1 MQALALTSLHDRLLA
16 RGNDRIEIVAPRRDD
31 ARAAAGGFDWRPE
44 WREIVVA
51 RDAERY
57 GPRGSDAAGFMV
69 QRFFQEQTTSGAH
82 LEDRRGARRA
92 YARADQLTAPPG
104 SLLSISV

>member
-1 MQALALTSLHDRLLA
+1 MQALTLSTLHDRLMT

-31 ARAAAGGFDWRPE
+31 ARAAAGRFDWRPE
-44 WREIVVA
+44 WREILAA

-57 GPRGSDAAGFMV
+57 GPRSSEAAGFTV
-69 QRFFQEQTTSGAH
+69 QRFFQEQMTSGAH

-92 YARADQLTAPPG
+92 YSRADQLTAPQG
-104 SLLSISV
+104 ALLSISV

>member
-1 MQALALTSLHDRLLA
+1 MQALTLTTLHDRLTA
-16 RGNDRIEIVAPRRDD
+16 RVNDRIEIVAPRRDD
-31 ARAAAGGFDWRPE
+31 ARAAAGRFDWRPE
-44 WREIVVA
+44 WREVLVA

-57 GPRGSDAAGFMV
+57 GPHGSDAAGFIV

-92 YARADQLTAPPG
+92 YARADKLTAPQG
-104 SLLSISV
+104 ALLSISV